1 MGNLITA
8 MVTIASP
15 LITKEYL
22 IPTIMHPYRWGGIP
36 FSPPGPFKYAF
47 LYLFFNMLIIG
58 SAATLSGLMTTA
70 RECRRI
76 DLWTSIVNA
85 RWALLFALLA
95 IIILAVFSFIKSPV
109 LAFFSWMP
117 YANPIV
123 TGLYMSILVMVG
135 GMIGNGYNRKNVCYD
150 R

>member
-1 MGNLITA
+1 
-8 MVTIASP
+8 MVTVFSP

-36 FSPPGPFKYAF
+36 FTPPGPFKYAF
-47 LYLFFNMLIIG
+47 LYLLFNMIVIG
-58 SAATLSGLMTTA
+58 SAATVSGMMTTA

-76 DLWTSIVNA
+76 DFWTAVVNA
-85 RWALLFALLA
+85 RWSMLFALLA
-95 IIILAVFSFIKSPV
+95 IIILAVLPFIKSPV
-109 LAFFSWMP
+109 LAFFSWLP

-123 TGLYMSILVMVG
+123 TGLYMAILVMVG
-135 GMIGNGYNRKNVCYD
+135 GMIGNSYSRKNVCYD

>member
-8 MVTIASP
+8 MVTVASP

-36 FSPPGPFKYAF
+36 FVPPGPFKYAF
-47 LYLFFNMLIIG
+47 LYLLFNMLIIG
-58 SAATLSGLMTTA
+58 TAATISGLMTTA

-76 DLWTSIVNA
+76 SLWTSIVNA
-85 RWALLFALLA
+85 RWSLLFALIAMIVITL
-95 IIILAVFSFIKSPV
+95 LPFIKAPV
-109 LAFFSWMP
+109 LAVLSWLP
-117 YANPIV
+117 YANHIV
-123 TGLYMSILVMVG
+123 TGLYMAILVLVG
-135 GMIGNGYNRKNVCYD
+135 GMIGNGYSRKNVCYD